1 MKYFNAAKCAKYH
14 RCADWMR
21 VIAMRP
27 VWFFALATSLVLA
40 LHPAQAQM
48 SPSLPRAANP
58 PASAPANAPAA
69 TAPAGTLVAPPAA
82 PAPADAIPPAT
93 AGVAPPAS
101 ASASPEAAGAGG
113 ICQCLAGYGT
123 GTRAAQ
129 PYENNG
135 LGLRCTAAVDDCKSV
150 CQTQS
155 NFAFVPNA
163 VFSCHGTPPAESTG
177 KVALNLPRRY
187 PATRR

>member
-1 MKYFNAAKCAKYH
+1 
-14 RCADWMR
+14 MR

-48 SPSLPRAANP
+48 SPSLPRAAN
-58 PASAPANAPAA
+58 APANAPGA
-69 TAPAGTLVAPPAA
+69 TAPAGTLVAPPSATA
-82 PAPADAIPPAT
+82 TADAVSPAT
-93 AGVAPPAS
+93 AGIAPPAS
-101 ASASPEAAGAGG
+101 ASVSPGAAGAGG
-113 ICQCLAGYGT
+113 ICQCLTGYGT
-123 GTRAAQ
+123 GTSTRTAQ
-129 PYENNG
+129 PYENNV
-135 LGLRCTAAVDDCKSV
+135 LGLRCTAAVDDCKSA
-150 CQTQS
+150 CQTQN